1 MAHGDSP
8 GACQH
13 RMVHLGGLFEQATG
27 DWDRGHD
34 GKARELYGRVVR
46 GVAVAVPVARP
57 SPSEG
62 LGRQARALRR
72 HQRLDTGRLAVSL
85 ITGSGD
91 GEAGVT

>member
-1 MAHGDSP
+1 
-8 GACQH
+8 
-13 RMVHLGGLFEQATG
+13 
-27 DWDRGHD
+27 
-34 GKARELYGRVVR
+34 
-46 GVAVAVPVARP
+46 VAVPVARP